1 MTLKSARRL
10 LGVTAISSRKEIKTA
25 YRKMASQWHP
35 DRLGFRTESVRRIA
49 TEQMA
54 AINEAYHLLRSC
66 LPQGPVGFGPD

>member
-1 MTLKSARRL
+1 
-10 LGVTAISSRKEIKTA
+10 
-25 YRKMASQWHP
+25 MASQWHP
-35 DRLGFRTESVRRIA
+35 DRLEFRTESVRQIA